1 METIWDRKWDE
12 LILVALNED
21 IGSGDVTTLSTV
33 PPDADASG
41 VFLAKEAGVI
51 CGLSICS
58 RTFALLDPR
67 IRIKSRVQE
76 GAWVEANE
84 VLAVIEGPSQGILM
98 GERVSLNFLR
108 HLSGIATQTRLAVQ
122 AVEGTKAHISDTR
135 KTTPGLRSIE
145 KYAVR
150 TGGGTNHRF
159 NLSDGILIK
168 DNHIRAAGGIKQAV
182 DRARKGGSHLLKIEV
197 ETETI
202 EQIEEALEAG
212 ADVIMLD
219 NMSLLQ
225 MAEAVRLIAGRAI
238 VEASG
243 NMADQDLRAV
253 AETGVDLISI
263 GALTHSVR
271 ALDISLKF
279 E

>member
-1 METIWDRKWDE
+1 MWDRKWDE

-168 DNHIRAAGGIKQAV
+168 DNHIRAAGGIK
-182 DRARKGGSHLLKIEV
+182 
-197 ETETI
+197 
-202 EQIEEALEAG
+202 
-212 ADVIMLD
+212 
-219 NMSLLQ
+219 
-225 MAEAVRLIAGRAI
+225 
-238 VEASG
+238 
-243 NMADQDLRAV
+243 
-253 AETGVDLISI
+253 
-263 GALTHSVR
+263 
-271 ALDISLKF
+271 
-279 E
+279 

>member
-1 METIWDRKWDE
+1 
-12 LILVALNED
+12 
-21 IGSGDVTTLSTV
+21 
-33 PPDADASG
+33 
-41 VFLAKEAGVI
+41 
-51 CGLSICS
+51 
-58 RTFALLDPR
+58 
-67 IRIKSRVQE
+67 
-76 GAWVEANE
+76 
-84 VLAVIEGPSQGILM
+84 
-98 GERVSLNFLR
+98 
-108 HLSGIATQTRLAVQ
+108 SGIATQTRLAVQ
-122 AVEGTKAHISDTR
+122 AVEGTKARITDTR